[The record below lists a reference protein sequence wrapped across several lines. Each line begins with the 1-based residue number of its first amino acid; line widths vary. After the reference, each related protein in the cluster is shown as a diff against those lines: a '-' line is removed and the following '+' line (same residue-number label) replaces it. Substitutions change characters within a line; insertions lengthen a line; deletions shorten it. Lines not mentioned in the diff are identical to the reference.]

1 MSIKRWNA
9 KRDSNELAIVKAL
22 KQAGASVARISETGM
37 PDLICW
43 YRGSIFLLEVKTAK
57 GRARLA
63 QIQRSAEGWP
73 VVTVRTEEAALAA
86 IGVCGTQRKGSDQ

>member
-9 KRDSNELAIVKAL
+9 KRDSNEVAIVKAL

-37 PDLICW
+37 PDLIVW
-43 YRGSIFLLEVKTAK
+43 YHGAIHLLEIKRAK
-57 GRARLA
+57 ARGQRAGAATLA
-63 QIQRSAEGWP
+63 QETRSAEGWP

-86 IGVCGTQRKGSDQ
+86 IGAIS